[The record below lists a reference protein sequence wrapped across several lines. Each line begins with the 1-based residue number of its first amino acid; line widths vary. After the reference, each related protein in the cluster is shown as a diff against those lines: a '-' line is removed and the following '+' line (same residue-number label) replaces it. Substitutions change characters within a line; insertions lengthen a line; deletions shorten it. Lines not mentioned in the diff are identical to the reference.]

1 MGPPWRVSIWIY
13 STVYEV
19 AVRASSHIGAGELA
33 LALACAS
40 AVLAAC
46 AGGDGVIGATCTERS
61 DCLAQLQCFEELCRP
76 ACHAHPDCGDGYRCD
91 DGECE
96 VVSSSLGA
104 SCFREIECGPGQTCA
119 PDRAD
124 FNGDG
129 TLTGTCTVQE
139 PGKVLGDECASDD
152 ECQTQ
157 MCSLGRCAQM
167 CAQITDCPGGL
178 TCARVPRA
186 IDDTTPRLG
195 ACMQGSGVVE
205 HRLELPAPGATIQVP
220 VPSNA
225 VSFAVVSLVDD
236 PAQLVGA
243 WRVVGP
249 GGVLLYQASAAPGQ
263 FYQNVIRYQP
273 SPGVST
279 LLVPNTP
286 AVDLANS
293 IYEVD
298 IGSRF
303 PDGSLGSSPVH
314 VRILYKVDTAATLD
328 LHFHFL
334 SLADHPC
341 AAAFDEGVLD
351 ASSAPVSQRFQT
363 YVDQVRRTLGE
374 AGILLS
380 EPTFSD
386 VVDRADLDSIDRARA
401 GELFALGREPTG
413 VDVFLVRSISPVG
426 VQVAVNAT
434 PGPPR
439 TNGTSASGVAIAMD
453 TLCYQGWPDLARLT
467 AHAIARQMGL
477 YYSRDPNGYPDP
489 IPDTDESVDNLLYFG
504 DQGGWSLS
512 RGQAQVLS
520 RYPGLR

>member
-1 MGPPWRVSIWIY
+1 M
-13 STVYEV
+13 
-19 AVRASSHIGAGELA
+19 RASSHIGAGELA

-40 AVLAAC
+40 AFLAAC
-46 AGGDGVIGATCTERS
+46 SGGNGVIGATCAERS
-61 DCLAQLQCFEELCRP
+61 DCLDQLQCFEGLCQP
-76 ACHAHPDCGDGYRCD
+76 ECHAHLDCGDGYLCNDR
-91 DGECE
+91 ECE
-96 VVSSSLGA
+96 VVTSLVGE
-104 SCFREIECGPGQTCA
+104 SCLREIECGPGQTCA
-119 PDRAD
+119 PDVAD

-129 TLTGTCTVQE
+129 ALTGRCAQQE
-139 PGKVLGDECASDD
+139 PGKVLGDECVSDD
-152 ECQTQ
+152 ECQTRV
-157 MCSLGRCAQM
+157 CALGRCTQM
-167 CAQITDCPGGL
+167 CAQIADCPGGL

-186 IDDTTPRLG
+186 IDGATPRVG
-195 ACMQGSGVVE
+195 VCMQGSGVLE

-225 VSFAVVSLVDD
+225 VSFAVVSLADD
-236 PAQLVGA
+236 PLQMVGA
-243 WRVVGP
+243 WRVAGP
-249 GGVLLYQASAAPGQ
+249 GGEILYRASGAPGQ

-273 SPGVST
+273 SAGVST

-286 AVDLANS
+286 AFELDTS

-303 PDGSLGSSPVH
+303 ADGSPGSSPVH
-314 VRILYKVDTAATLD
+314 VRILYKVDTSATLD

-341 AAAFDEGVLD
+341 AAAFDQGVLD
-351 ASSAPVSQRFQT
+351 AASARRSHRFHS
-363 YVDQVRRTLGE
+363 YVEQVRRTLGE

-386 VVDRADLDSIDRARA
+386 VGDRADLDSLDRARA
-401 GELFALGREPTG
+401 GELFALGRERTG
-413 VDVFLVRSISPVG
+413 IDVFLVRSILPVG

-439 TNGTSASGVAIAMD
+439 TNGTSASGVAIGMD

-489 IPDTDESVDNLLYFG
+489 IPDTDGSPDNLLYFG
-504 DQGGWSLS
+504 DQGGSSLS

>member
-1 MGPPWRVSIWIY
+1 M
-13 STVYEV
+13 
-19 AVRASSHIGAGELA
+19 RASSHISAGELA

-46 AGGDGVIGATCTERS
+46 SSGDGAIGAACVDRS
-61 DCLAQLQCFEELCRP
+61 DCLAELQCFDRLCKP
-76 ACHAHPDCGDGYRCD
+76 VCHAHLDCGDGYQCE
-91 DGECE
+91 DGECA
-96 VVSSSLGA
+96 VVSSLVGDP
-104 SCFREIECGPGQTCA
+104 CFREIDCGPGQTCA
-119 PDRAD
+119 PDRED

-129 TLTGTCTVQE
+129 TLTGTCTAQR
-139 PGKVLGDECASDD
+139 PGKVLDDECAADD
-152 ECQTQ
+152 ECQTGL
-157 MCSLGRCAQM
+157 CSLGRCTQM
-167 CAQITDCPGGL
+167 CAQISDCPSGL

-186 IDDTTPRLG
+186 AGGAMPRFG

-205 HRLELPAPGATIQVP
+205 QLLELPATGATIQVP

-225 VSFAVVSLVDD
+225 VSFAVVSRVDD

-249 GGVLLYQASAAPGQ
+249 DGVLLYRAPSAPDQ

-273 SPGVST
+273 AAGIST

-303 PDGSLGSSPVH
+303 ADGSPGSSPVH

-341 AAAFDEGVLD
+341 AAAFDGGVLD
-351 ASSAPVSQRFQT
+351 GAHARSSQRFAT
-363 YVDQVRRTLGE
+363 YVDQVRRTLGG

-380 EPTFSD
+380 DPTYSD
-386 VVDRADLDSIDRARA
+386 VTDRADLDSLDRSRA
-401 GELFALGREPTG
+401 GELFALGSDRTG
-413 VDVFLVRSISPVG
+413 IDVFLVRSISPVG

-439 TNGTSASGVAIAMD
+439 TTGTSSSGVAISMD
-453 TLCYQGWPDLARLT
+453 TLCYQSWADLARLT
-467 AHAIARQMGL
+467 AHAVARQMGL

-489 IPDTDESVDNLLYFG
+489 IPDSDESADNLLYFG
-504 DQGGWSLS
+504 DQGGSSLS